1 MSDIPTMYDSG
12 AAYRRELM
20 EQYAPGNIP
29 ASMMQRHKAVVAQAL
44 MGNATEMTAGMG
56 FSPRVAAWH
65 TYDIEKRMGETKLIQ
80 NVEEVKALLAIEPVN
95 AVLQA
100 LVVRKQQIDPDTK

>member
-1 MSDIPTMYDSG
+1 MSDVPTVYDSG
-12 AAYRRELM
+12 AAYRRELI

-29 ASMMQRHKAVVAQAL
+29 ASMMQRQKAALAQAL
-44 MGNATEMTAGMG
+44 TGADMVSGFG

-65 TYDIEKRMGETKLIQ
+65 SYDIEKRMAETRIIQ
-80 NVEEVKALLAIEPVN
+80 NVEEIKALLAIEPVN

-100 LVVRKQQIDPDTK
+100 LVARKQQIDPDTK

>member
-1 MSDIPTMYDSG
+1 MSDVPTMYDSG
-12 AAYRRELM
+12 AAYRRELI

-29 ASMMQRHKAVVAQAL
+29 ASMMQRQKAVLSQAL
-44 MGNATEMTAGMG
+44 LGNALELGVG
-56 FSPRVAAWH
+56 FSPRVAAWPS
-65 TYDIEKRMGETKLIQ
+65 YDLEKRMAETKLIQ
-80 NVEEVKALLAIEPVN
+80 SAEEIKALLAIEPIN